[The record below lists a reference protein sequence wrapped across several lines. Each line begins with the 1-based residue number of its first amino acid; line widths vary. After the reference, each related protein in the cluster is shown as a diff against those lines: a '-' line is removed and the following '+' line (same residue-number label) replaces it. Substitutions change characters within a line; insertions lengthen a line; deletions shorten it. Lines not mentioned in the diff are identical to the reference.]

1 MDLQITAGTIR
12 LAAPPD
18 IKQGSGGQFPVSWAA
33 RSWTALYMTLQ
44 ALGIPLTAIRSS
56 SSPPVRLS
64 MRTGPGYL
72 LDGLKPNP
80 LFYEMLMGWP
90 MFWTAPGLSVTGFAA
105 WLRRSRGQFSRLLTD
120 FRPEG

>member
-1 MDLQITAGTIR
+1 V
-12 LAAPPD
+12 PPPN
-18 IKQGSGGQFPVSWAA
+18 IKKDSGGQFPVSWAA

-44 ALGIPLTAIRSS
+44 ALGIPLTAITWS

-64 MRTGPGYL
+64 MKIGLGYL
-72 LDGLKPNP
+72 LDALRPNP

-90 MFWTAPGLSVTGFAA
+90 TRWTAPGQSVTGFAA